1 MPLSCPFGRLS
12 SDTVCHYLPLFGI
25 AFRPGSGTICHYPV
39 LLGGCVATLFATV
52 WDCLPTWERHIC
64 HYPVLLGGCVAT
76 LFATICHC
84 LGLPSDLGATLFA
97 TILSFWAAATLF
109 ATISHC
115 LGLPSDLGAALF
127 ATILSFWGGCVA
139 TLFATVWDC
148 LPTWERHYLPL
159 SCPFGRLSS
168 DTICHYLPLFG
179 IAFRPGSDTICHYP
193 VLLGGCVA
201 TLFATIC
208 HCLGLPSDLGAT
220 LFDTILSFWGCVATL
235 FATLGQPAMAILIF
249 ESNLVVWGARGG
261 SCHSVSPAAREHEKR
276 VGTCRP
282 MSLAAVQTR
291 LTQIGFYRR
300 LYRHV
305 RERRERSCCKKC
317 CSCSRRW
324 LS

>member
-39 LLGGCVATLFATV
+39 LGRLCS
-52 WDCLPTWERHIC
+52 D
-64 HYPVLLGGCVAT
+64 
-76 LFATICHC
+76 TICHC
-84 LGLPSDLGATLFA
+84 LGLPSDLGATHLPLSCPFGRLCSDTICHYLPLFGIA
-97 TILSFWAAATLF
+97 FRPGSDTICHYPVLLGGSDTICHYFPLF
-109 ATISHC
+109 GIAFRPGSGTICHYPV
-115 LGLPSDLGAALF
+115 LL
-127 ATILSFWGGCVA
+127 GGCVA

>member
-1 MPLSCPFGRLS
+1 MPLSCPFGRLC
-12 SDTVCHYLPLFGI
+12 SDTICHCLGLPSDLGATHLPLSCPFGRLCSDTICHYLPLFGIAFRPGSDTICHYPVLLGGSDTICHYFPLFGI

-39 LLGGCVATLFATV
+39 LL
-52 WDCLPTWERHIC
+52 
-64 HYPVLLGGCVAT
+64 
-76 LFATICHC
+76 
-84 LGLPSDLGATLFA
+84 
-97 TILSFWAAATLF
+97 
-109 ATISHC
+109 
-115 LGLPSDLGAALF
+115 
-127 ATILSFWGGCVA
+127 GGCVA